1 MQFGVGDNSHACLM
15 RGKCLLAKNDGW
27 GRACIL
33 FCLRAMGS
41 ADLRSSH
48 TSTTLGLARCQGL
61 ALSCY
66 SPNLCQNLEVIAV
79 TECLNG

>member
-1 MQFGVGDNSHACLM
+1 MPFGVGDNSHACLE
-15 RGKCLLAKNDGW
+15 RGQCLLAKNDGW
-27 GRACIL
+27 GRACIP

-41 ADLRSSH
+41 ANLRSSH
-48 TSTTLGLARCQGL
+48 TSVTLDRARCQGL

-66 SPNLCQNLEVIAV
+66 SPNSCQNLAVITA